1 MMLTEEQLR
10 LEARLTAIE
19 QLVAKTTAGLL
30 MRFTDEQFE
39 QLMSTYSRSL
49 DNTVVP
55 GLDPAT
61 ADVFADQF
69 REEMLR
75 LLRLVRYERKR
86 VPLQR

>member
-86 VPLQR
+86 VPLER